1 MELPPVFGVSV
12 FSIEIICDVTL
23 MAHIKV
29 DTQRFKYFLSI
40 FFFSACGMEHHC
52 TARKGLT
59 L

>member
-40 FFFSACGMEHHC
+40 FFSPPVEWN
-52 TARKGLT
+52 TIVLREKG
-59 L
+59 